1 MNEQPQRDRPAG
13 DVPNAAAVGAA
24 AALCVGV
31 VLVALRWVTGFEVG
45 GPGLVLA
52 CAAVAWFVGARLAA
66 TAHEN
71 SHWDKMMTGTMEPR
85 SITVGIETRFGMWAI
100 SIDGQPP
107 IPGALL
113 DEEKARIMVDVAN
126 LCMAS
131 PRRLR
136 KMPRLSPD
144 HWRPIQ
150 TATVRTTGEAL
161 TLVAAAVDQHT
172 ANDS

>member
-1 MNEQPQRDRPAG
+1 MNELPQRDRAAG
-13 DVPNAAAVGAA
+13 DVPRAGAVGAG

-31 VLVALRWVTGFEVG
+31 MLIALRWATGFEVG
-45 GPGLVLA
+45 GPGLVLVGA
-52 CAAVAWFVGARLAA
+52 GIAWFVGCRLAV
-66 TAHEN
+66 TAHED
-71 SHWDKMMTGTMEPR
+71 SHWDRTMTGTMEPR
-85 SITVGIETRFGMWAI
+85 SVTVGVETDHGLWAI
-100 SIDGQPP
+100 SVDGQAP

-136 KMPRLSPD
+136 KMPYLSLD

-150 TATVRTTGEAL
+150 TATIRTTGEAL
-161 TLVAAAVDQHT
+161 TLVAAAVDQYK
-172 ANDS
+172 ANDV